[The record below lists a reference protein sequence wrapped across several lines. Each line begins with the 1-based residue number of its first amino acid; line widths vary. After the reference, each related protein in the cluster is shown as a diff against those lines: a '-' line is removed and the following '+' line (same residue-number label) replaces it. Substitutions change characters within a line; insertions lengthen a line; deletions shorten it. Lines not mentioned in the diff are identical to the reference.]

1 MFSGHGTYLHE
12 GGIYSSLLGTVE
24 KTNKLI
30 IVSPLKCCY
39 SPQIGDIVV
48 GRVSKIRNRVWRIDI
63 NSSSHALLNL
73 NATYFP
79 EHRKKNEDDELNM
92 RNILAEND
100 TVVAEVHSLNNDR
113 TVNLH
118 TRNAKY
124 GRLEPGV
131 LIKVDHKLI
140 RRQKH
145 HMLQLG
151 NISVVL
157 GNNGWLWLSNLR
169 RNESLEV
176 FNEKKTGF
184 EKYTPEQLQAI
195 SVLHNIIKVLDR
207 EGLEIS
213 EELLNEL
220 VTYCRERKIAT
231 TDILYNDALKSHL
244 KERVQNSIPHRII
257 EGSKGLT
264 YE

>member
-1 MFSGHGTYLHE
+1 
-12 GGIYSSLLGTVE
+12 
-24 KTNKLI
+24 
-30 IVSPLKCCY
+30 
-39 SPQIGDIVV
+39 
-48 GRVSKIRNRVWRIDI
+48 
-63 NSSSHALLNL
+63 LNL

-131 LIKVDHKLI
+131 LVQVDHKLI

-151 NISVVL
+151 AVSVVL

-169 RNESLEV
+169 RNESLDT
-176 FNEKKTGF
+176 FNEKKVGA
-184 EKYTPEQLQAI
+184 ELYTPEQLQAV
-195 SVLHNIIKVLDR
+195 SMLHNILKVLDQ

-213 EELLNEL
+213 EEFLNEL
-220 VTYCRERKIAT
+220 VEHCRAHKIAT
-231 TDILYNDALKSHL
+231 ADILYGEALKPFL
-244 KERVQNSIPHRII
+244 KDRVQNSIPHRIV
-257 EGSKGLT
+257 ENSKGLT
-264 YE
+264 Y